1 MKVKNLN
8 SSSKKTKLAIRNAF
22 IELIDEKKEMDKITV
37 TELVKKANIT
47 RSTFYTHYSDIY
59 EIAKELEDE
68 IVNLFINDND
78 EITSAADCNKYID
91 SAIIFIK
98 EHEDSLKKLISG
110 TDSNY
115 FFEKLKKKISITLE
129 NVVSDDIKKNE
140 YYKLDIDFLV
150 DGLFN
155 LIIRYFKSPNY
166 YSLDEINE
174 RAKHWVKNFIY

>member
-8 SSSKKTKLAIRNAF
+8 SSSRKTKLAIRDAF
-22 IELIDEKKEMDKITV
+22 IELIDEKKEIDKITV
-37 TELVKKANIT
+37 TELVKRANIT

-68 IVNLFINDND
+68 IVNLFINEHE
-78 EITSAADCNKYID
+78 EITNAADCNKYID
-91 SAIIFIK
+91 SAIAFIK
-98 EHEDSLKKLISG
+98 EHEDGFRKLISG

-115 FFEKLKKKISITLE
+115 FFEKLKKKISVTLE
-129 NVVSDDIKKNE
+129 NALCDDIKKNDFC
-140 YYKLDIDFLV
+140 KLDIDFIV

-155 LIIRYFKSPNY
+155 LIVRYFKCPSY

-174 RAKHWVKNFIY
+174 SAKRWVNNLIH